1 MTDNPQH
8 ANLNGHGD
16 YERRDIRVADVFY
29 FLAALA
35 FSGLII
41 HFVVTGVYHE
51 LEKRNQEQQAPVS
64 PLVTNVPQDT
74 RHIPPNYKTDAEST
88 DYEKYLKANFPAPQ
102 LETDE
107 RTQLNT
113 IITKQEETLNSY
125 GYIDQKAGTVHIPI
139 ERAMDLIAQRG
150 LPARGQTVLAGATAT
165 AMHGGKTVDNKP
177 GNKKKGSK

>member
-1 MTDNPQH
+1 MTDQDQN

-16 YERRDIRVADVFY
+16 YERRDIRIADVLY

-41 HFVVTGVYHE
+41 HFVVSGVYRE
-51 LEKRNQEQQAPVS
+51 LEKRSQEHQPPVS

-74 RHIPPNYKTDAEST
+74 RHLPPAYKTDATST

-107 RTQLNT
+107 RTQLNS
-113 IITKQEETLNSY
+113 IITRQEEVLNSY
-125 GYIDQKAGTVHIPI
+125 GYIDEKAGTVRIPI
-139 ERAMDLIAQRG
+139 ERAMDLIAARG
-150 LPARGQTVLAGATAT
+150 LPVRGQTASANAEAAPAAASSGPAR
-165 AMHGGKTVDNKP
+165 KKD
-177 GNKKKGSK
+177 KKK